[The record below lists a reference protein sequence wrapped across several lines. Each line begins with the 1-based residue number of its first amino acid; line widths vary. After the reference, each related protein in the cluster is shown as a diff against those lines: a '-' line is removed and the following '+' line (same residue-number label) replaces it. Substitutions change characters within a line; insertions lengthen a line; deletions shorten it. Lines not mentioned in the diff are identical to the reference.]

1 MKVTENTTYRL
12 IETNLNRISS
22 ELLEL
27 REQGTTGLKLNKP
40 SDDPGAI
47 RPVLNSRAQ
56 LLQNDR
62 HLEIMG
68 HAGDKMASTDSYME
82 SVENVLVRVKEIAIN
97 SMNSTLGPSDLA
109 NLANEVAELKEELLY
124 SANASIDGKYIFA
137 GFEQNTV
144 PFTENPDYDP
154 DLYDISDSTTWPYL
168 YNGDHNR
175 TQLEITPGE
184 FMDVNL
190 TGNELFMGIS
200 NDVAATGSTD
210 PFQGGTVGGIDIFTV
225 LTQTEE
231 AIRAANIDDING
243 PGGSIQAQL
252 NNLETAADQNRNL
265 RSNLGSKAR
274 RVDAAIMHQQDAA
287 IDLQKILSRYQD
299 ADMIQVFNDIIK
311 QETAFK
317 AALSISSRVSDISIL
332 DYF

>member
-12 IETNLNRISS
+12 MQSNLNRISN

-27 REQGTTGLKLNKP
+27 REQGATGVKLNKP

-47 RPVLNSRAQ
+47 RPVLNARAQ
-56 LLQNDR
+56 LQQNDR

-97 SMNSTLGPSDLA
+97 SINSSMSQSDLA
-109 NLANEVAELKEELLY
+109 NLANEVAELKEQLLY
-124 SANASIDGKYIFA
+124 SANATIDGKYIFA

-144 PFTENPDYDP
+144 PFTENPVYDP
-154 DLYDISDSTTWPYL
+154 ALYNISDSTTWPYL

-184 FMDVNL
+184 FMDINL

-200 NDVAATGSTD
+200 NEVAATGSTD

-225 LTQTEE
+225 LTRTEE
-231 AIRAANIDDING
+231 AIRAGNIDDPSG
-243 PGGSIQAQL
+243 PGGSIQTQL
-252 NNLETAADQNRNL
+252 NNLEIAADQNRNL
-265 RSNLGSKAR
+265 RSTLGSKAR
-274 RVDAAIMHQQDAA
+274 RVDAAIVHQQDAA

-299 ADMIQVFNDIIK
+299 ADMIQVFNDIVK

-317 AALSISSRVSDISIL
+317 AALNVSSRVSSISIL

>member
-12 IETNLNRISS
+12 MQTNLDRISN

-27 REQGTTGLKLNKP
+27 REQGATGVKLNKP

-47 RPVLNSRAQ
+47 RPVLSARAQ
-56 LLQNDR
+56 LQQNDR

-97 SMNSTLGPSDLA
+97 SINSSMSQSDLA
-109 NLANEVAELKEELLY
+109 NLANEVAELKEQLLY
-124 SANASIDGKYIFA
+124 SANATIDGKYIFA

-144 PFTENPDYDP
+144 PFTENPAYDP
-154 DLYDISDSTTWPYL
+154 ALYNISDSTTWPYL

-184 FMDVNL
+184 FMDINL

-200 NDVAATGSTD
+200 NEVAATGSTD

-225 LTQTEE
+225 LTRTEE
-231 AIRAANIDDING
+231 AIRAGNIDDPSG
-243 PGGSIQAQL
+243 PGGSIQTQL
-252 NNLETAADQNRNL
+252 NNLEIAADQNRNL
-265 RSNLGSKAR
+265 RSTLGSKAR
-274 RVDAAIMHQQDAA
+274 RVDAAIVHQQDAA

-299 ADMIQVFNDIIK
+299 ADMIQVFNDIVK

-317 AALSISSRVSDISIL
+317 AALNVSSRVSSISIL